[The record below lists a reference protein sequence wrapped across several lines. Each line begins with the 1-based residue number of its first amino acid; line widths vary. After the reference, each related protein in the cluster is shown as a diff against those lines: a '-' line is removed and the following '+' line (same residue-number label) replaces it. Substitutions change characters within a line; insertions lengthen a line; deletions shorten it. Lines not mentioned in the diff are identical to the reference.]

1 MKILVCLIL
10 FLHILNANA
19 QRTIWPP
26 IIGVEFQS
34 TGLLI
39 NKNEAYFTSETQLE
53 NGDYTSEIVHTS
65 SGAYD
70 NWDSISALNS
80 EINSNP
86 YNFVVGV
93 SENADTIYLK
103 GSTSNSNPNMKGLSF
118 SSLVDGVWSA
128 PKKIKMK
135 GMTSK
140 TPFYDLYV
148 HPKGNWCLISL
159 EKQRKQSDD
168 IYISFKNKLEGYYE
182 KPVPLGQNINTTA
195 SEITPFITEDGKYLF
210 FSRTNS
216 YGATNYDDSINY
228 DIYMSQSMDTSLIN
242 WSTPL
247 PLIGINTPG
256 YEGNYWCCKDSF
268 AFYTF
273 ISRETERKQIYTT
286 LAPRALRHSDS
297 YDDQMHVSRLR
308 PLDNKRIE
316 LPALLNTYKV
326 ELPKTNSLIPRGSIQ
341 AEAPI
346 YNIKAKIKIGDSLDA
361 SVSNIL
367 VEAKDAKG
375 NKIAETRTDSAG
387 SFTFENLPLNQKV
400 FYSTPENTSSQVKVG
415 LVDANGNEEEAVSIS
430 VFSDFIFQ
438 EIEKE
443 SAVIQLLDQL
453 DESSLDKY
461 WSGNLSEF
469 IVHIDDEQKI
479 ELFLATKIIEGVI
492 LDSNESIIRC
502 IDSLT
507 AIDKNSQTI
516 ISVQVVSDSTF
527 DLSSLDSVTRYSF
540 SMNGNEINNPKIIS
554 LQEYLMISH
563 NERPLTNE
571 TIFDLGL
578 PVNQPNDLNA
588 QGTDIN
594 NDVLSD
600 PRASRSSNNLDV
612 TIVNDSSSLHV
623 VGGAEF
629 KQTEQD
635 SILMKQADEGSIAV
649 VDNPMDNQ
657 EPVEVELTIDNA
669 QGTDINNDVSAD
681 PRASRSSNNLD
692 VTIVNDSSSLHV
704 VGGAEFK
711 QTEQDS
717 ILMKQADEGSIA
729 AVDNPMDNQEPVDVE
744 LTIDNADPKLSSGT
758 AYNDKLSALPRAIF
772 KAPVDPLYGSSYD
785 KFLNKDGSY
794 AKIIQTEKGVNY
806 HFDFNSIQITQSQI
820 SYIIKTIAPFYRESD
835 KMLIIL
841 EGHTDDAGSEEVND
855 RVGILRASQVLYE
868 LERAGIEDVDLKII
882 SRGETNPI
890 APNTSDEGRAMNRRV
905 EIIYTQSAN

>member
-1 MKILVCLIL
+1 M
-10 FLHILNANA
+10 
-19 QRTIWPP
+19 
-26 IIGVEFQS
+26 
-34 TGLLI
+34 
-39 NKNEAYFTSETQLE
+39 
-53 NGDYTSEIVHTS
+53 
-65 SGAYD
+65 
-70 NWDSISALNS
+70 
-80 EINSNP
+80 
-86 YNFVVGV
+86 
-93 SENADTIYLK
+93 
-103 GSTSNSNPNMKGLSF
+103 
-118 SSLVDGVWSA
+118 
-128 PKKIKMK
+128 
-135 GMTSK
+135 
-140 TPFYDLYV
+140 
-148 HPKGNWCLISL
+148 
-159 EKQRKQSDD
+159 
-168 IYISFKNKLEGYYE
+168 
-182 KPVPLGQNINTTA
+182 
-195 SEITPFITEDGKYLF
+195 
-210 FSRTNS
+210 
-216 YGATNYDDSINY
+216 
-228 DIYMSQSMDTSLIN
+228 
-242 WSTPL
+242 
-247 PLIGINTPG
+247 
-256 YEGNYWCCKDSF
+256 
-268 AFYTF
+268 
-273 ISRETERKQIYTT
+273 
-286 LAPRALRHSDS
+286 
-297 YDDQMHVSRLR
+297 
-308 PLDNKRIE
+308 DNKRIE

-492 LDSNESIIRC
+492 LDSNESIIRG

-578 PVNQPNDLNA
+578 PVNQSNDLNA
-588 QGTDIN
+588 QVTDIS

-600 PRASRSSNNLDV
+600 PRASRSPNNLDV
-612 TIVNDSSSLHV
+612 TILNDSSSLHA

-657 EPVEVELTIDNA
+657 EPVE
-669 QGTDINNDVSAD
+669 
-681 PRASRSSNNLD
+681 
-692 VTIVNDSSSLHV
+692 
-704 VGGAEFK
+704 
-711 QTEQDS
+711 
-717 ILMKQADEGSIA
+717 
-729 AVDNPMDNQEPVDVE
+729 VE

>member
-1 MKILVCLIL
+1 MNFISLTFYQPGKGLNFKLLIMKILVCLIL
-10 FLHILNANA
+10 FLHIVNANA

-26 IIGVEFQS
+26 IIGVEFES

-39 NKNEAYFTSETQLE
+39 SKNEAYFTSESQLE
-53 NGDYTSEIVHTS
+53 NGDYISKLVHTS

-80 EINSNP
+80 EINSNQ
-86 YNFVVGV
+86 YNSIVGL

-103 GSTSNSNPNMKGLSF
+103 GPYSKNNPNLKGLSF
-118 SSLVDGVWSA
+118 SSLVDEVWSA

-148 HPKGNWCLISL
+148 HPKGNWCLISF
-159 EKQRKQSDD
+159 EKEKRQSDD

-195 SEITPFITEDGKYLF
+195 SEITPFITDDGKYLF

-242 WSTPL
+242 WSTPV

-256 YEGNYWCCKDSF
+256 YEGGYWCCKDSF
-268 AFYTF
+268 AFYT
-273 ISRETERKQIYTT
+273 SVLRETERKQIYTT
-286 LAPRALRHSDS
+286 LAPRSLRHRDS
-297 YDDQMHVSRLR
+297 YDDQMHISRLR

-341 AEAPI
+341 AEVPI

-375 NKIAETRTDSAG
+375 NKIAETRTDSTG

-400 FYSTPENTSSQVKVG
+400 FYTTPENTSSQVKVG
-415 LVDANGNEEEAVSIS
+415 LVDADGNEEEAVPIS
-430 VFSDFIFQ
+430 LFSDFIFQ
-438 EIEKE
+438 ELEKE
-443 SAVIQLLDQL
+443 SAVIQLLDL
-453 DESSLDKY
+453 SDESSLDKY

-469 IVHIDDEQKI
+469 IVNIDDGQKI

-492 LDSNESIIRC
+492 LDSNERIIRG
-502 IDSLT
+502 IDSLI
-507 AIDKNSQTI
+507 AMDKNSQTI
-516 ISVQVVSDSTF
+516 ISVQLVSDSTF

-578 PVNQPNDLNA
+578 SVNQSNDFNA
-588 QGTDIN
+588 QAQVTDIN

-600 PRASRSSNNLDV
+600 PRASRSPNNLDV
-612 TIVNDSSSLHV
+612 TIVNDSSSLHL
-623 VGGAEF
+623 VGGAEL

-635 SILMKQADEGSIAV
+635 SILMKQADEGLIV
-649 VDNPMDNQ
+649 VDDDPMGNQ
-657 EPVEVELTIDNA
+657 EPVEV
-669 QGTDINNDVSAD
+669 G
-681 PRASRSSNNLD
+681 
-692 VTIVNDSSSLHV
+692 
-704 VGGAEFK
+704 
-711 QTEQDS
+711 
-717 ILMKQADEGSIA
+717 
-729 AVDNPMDNQEPVDVE
+729 

-758 AYNDKLSALPRAIF
+758 VYNEKFSPRPRTNI
-772 KAPVDPLYGSSYD
+772 KVPVDPLYGSSYD

-794 AKIIQTEKGVNY
+794 AKIIQTEEGVNY

-820 SYIIKTIAPFYRESD
+820 SYIIKTIAPFYRESE

-841 EGHTDDAGSEEVND
+841 EGHTDDIGSVEVNH
-855 RVGILRASQVLYE
+855 RVGILRASQVLYA
-868 LERAGIEDVDLKII
+868 LEMAGIEDVDLKII
-882 SRGETNPI
+882 SRGGTNPI
-890 APNTSDEGRAMNRRV
+890 APNTSDEGRAINRRV
-905 EIIYTQSAN
+905 EIIYTDSPRTYQ

>member
-26 IIGVEFQS
+26 IIGVEFES

-39 NKNEAYFTSETQLE
+39 NKNEAYFTSELQLE

-65 SGAYD
+65 FGAYD
-70 NWDSISALNS
+70 NWDSISALNQ
-80 EINSNP
+80 EINTNR
-86 YNFVVGV
+86 YNSIVGL

-103 GSTSNSNPNMKGLSF
+103 GIAPYNNPNLKGLSF

-135 GMTSK
+135 GITSK

-195 SEITPFITEDGKYLF
+195 SEITPFITDDGKYLF

-415 LVDANGNEEEAVSIS
+415 LVDADGNEEEAVPIS
-430 VFSDFIFQ
+430 LFSDFIFQ
-438 EIEKE
+438 ELEKE
-443 SAVIQLLDQL
+443 SAVIQLLDL
-453 DESSLDKY
+453 SDESSLDKY

-469 IVHIDDEQKI
+469 IVNIDDGQKI

-492 LDSNESIIRC
+492 LDSNERIIRG
-502 IDSLT
+502 IDSLI
-507 AIDKNSQTI
+507 AMDKNSQTI
-516 ISVQVVSDSTF
+516 ISVQLVSDSTF

-578 PVNQPNDLNA
+578 SVNQSNDFNA
-588 QGTDIN
+588 QAQVTDIN

-600 PRASRSSNNLDV
+600 PRASRSPNNLDV
-612 TIVNDSSSLHV
+612 TIVNDSSSLHL
-623 VGGAEF
+623 VGGAEL

-635 SILMKQADEGSIAV
+635 SILMKQADEGLIV
-649 VDNPMDNQ
+649 VDDDPMGNQ
-657 EPVEVELTIDNA
+657 EPVEV
-669 QGTDINNDVSAD
+669 G
-681 PRASRSSNNLD
+681 
-692 VTIVNDSSSLHV
+692 
-704 VGGAEFK
+704 
-711 QTEQDS
+711 
-717 ILMKQADEGSIA
+717 
-729 AVDNPMDNQEPVDVE
+729 

-758 AYNDKLSALPRAIF
+758 VYNEKFS
-772 KAPVDPLYGSSYD
+772 PL
-785 KFLNKDGSY
+785 
-794 AKIIQTEKGVNY
+794 Q
-806 HFDFNSIQITQSQI
+806 
-820 SYIIKTIAPFYRESD
+820 KT
-835 KMLIIL
+835 
-841 EGHTDDAGSEEVND
+841 
-855 RVGILRASQVLYE
+855 
-868 LERAGIEDVDLKII
+868 
-882 SRGETNPI
+882 
-890 APNTSDEGRAMNRRV
+890 
-905 EIIYTQSAN
+905 

>member
-26 IIGVEFQS
+26 IIGVEFES

-39 NKNEAYFTSETQLE
+39 NKNEAYFTSELQLE

-65 SGAYD
+65 FGAYD
-70 NWDSISALNS
+70 NWDSISALNQ
-80 EINSNP
+80 EINTNR
-86 YNFVVGV
+86 YNSIVGL

-103 GSTSNSNPNMKGLSF
+103 GIAPYNNPNLKGLSF

-135 GMTSK
+135 GITSK

-286 LAPRALRHSDS
+286 LAPRSLRHSDS
-297 YDDQMHVSRLR
+297 YDDQMHISRLR

-341 AEAPI
+341 AEVPI

-367 VEAKDAKG
+367 VEARDAKG

-400 FYSTPENTSSQVKVG
+400 FYTTPENTSSQVKVG
-415 LVDANGNEEEAVSIS
+415 LVDADGNEEEAVPIS
-430 VFSDFIFQ
+430 LFSDFIFQ
-438 EIEKE
+438 ELEKE
-443 SAVIQLLDQL
+443 SAVIQLLDL
-453 DESSLDKY
+453 SDEFSLDKY

-469 IVHIDDEQKI
+469 IVNIDDGQKI

-492 LDSNESIIRC
+492 LDSNERIIRG
-502 IDSLT
+502 IDSLI
-507 AIDKNSQTI
+507 AMDKNSQTI
-516 ISVQVVSDSTF
+516 ISVQLVSDSTF

-578 PVNQPNDLNA
+578 SVNQSNDFNA
-588 QGTDIN
+588 QAQVTDLN

-600 PRASRSSNNLDV
+600 PRASRSPNNLDV
-612 TIVNDSSSLHV
+612 TIVNDSSSLHL
-623 VGGAEF
+623 VGGAEL

-635 SILMKQADEGSIAV
+635 SILMKQAHEGLIV
-649 VDNPMDNQ
+649 VDDDPMGNQ
-657 EPVEVELTIDNA
+657 EPVEV
-669 QGTDINNDVSAD
+669 G
-681 PRASRSSNNLD
+681 
-692 VTIVNDSSSLHV
+692 
-704 VGGAEFK
+704 
-711 QTEQDS
+711 
-717 ILMKQADEGSIA
+717 
-729 AVDNPMDNQEPVDVE
+729 

-758 AYNDKLSALPRAIF
+758 VYNEKFSPRPRTNF
-772 KAPVDPLYGSSYD
+772 KVPVDPLYGSSYD

-794 AKIIQTEKGVNY
+794 AKIIQTEEGVNY

-820 SYIIKTIAPFYRESD
+820 SYIIKTIAPFYRESE

-841 EGHTDDAGSEEVND
+841 EGHTDDRGSVEVNH
-855 RVGILRASQVLYE
+855 RVGILRASQVLYA
-868 LERAGIEDVDLKII
+868 LEMAGIEDVDLKII

-890 APNTSDEGRAMNRRV
+890 APNTSDEGRAINRRV
-905 EIIYTQSAN
+905 EIIYTDSPRTYQ

>member
-1 MKILVCLIL
+1 MNFISLTFYQPGKGLNFKLLIMKILVCLIL
-10 FLHILNANA
+10 FLHIVNANA

-26 IIGVEFQS
+26 IIGVEFES

-39 NKNEAYFTSETQLE
+39 SKNEAYFTSESQLE
-53 NGDYTSEIVHTS
+53 NGDYISKLVHTS

-80 EINSNP
+80 EINSNQ
-86 YNFVVGV
+86 YNSIVGL

-103 GSTSNSNPNMKGLSF
+103 GPHSNNNPNLKGLSF
-118 SSLVDGVWSA
+118 SSLVDEVWSA

-148 HPKGNWCLISL
+148 HPKGNWCLISF
-159 EKQRKQSDD
+159 EKEKRQSDD

-195 SEITPFITEDGKYLF
+195 SEITPFITDDGKYLF

-242 WSTPL
+242 WSTPV

-256 YEGNYWCCKDSF
+256 YEGGYWCCKDSF
-268 AFYTF
+268 AFYT
-273 ISRETERKQIYTT
+273 SVLRETERKQIYTT
-286 LAPRALRHSDS
+286 LAPRSLRHSDS
-297 YDDQMHVSRLR
+297 YDDQMHISRLR

-341 AEAPI
+341 AEVPI

-400 FYSTPENTSSQVKVG
+400 FYTTPENTSSQVKVG
-415 LVDANGNEEEAVSIS
+415 LVDADGNEEEAVPIS
-430 VFSDFIFQ
+430 LFSDFIFQ
-438 EIEKE
+438 ELEKE
-443 SAVIQLLDQL
+443 SAVIQLLDL
-453 DESSLDKY
+453 SDESSLDKY

-469 IVHIDDEQKI
+469 IVNIDDGQKI

-492 LDSNESIIRC
+492 LDSNERIIRG
-502 IDSLT
+502 IDSLI
-507 AIDKNSQTI
+507 AMDKNSQTI
-516 ISVQVVSDSTF
+516 ISVQLVSDSTF

-578 PVNQPNDLNA
+578 SVNQSNDFNA
-588 QGTDIN
+588 QAQVTDIN

-600 PRASRSSNNLDV
+600 PRASRSPNNLDV
-612 TIVNDSSSLHV
+612 TIVNDSSSLHL
-623 VGGAEF
+623 VGGAEL

-635 SILMKQADEGSIAV
+635 SILMKQADEGLIV
-649 VDNPMDNQ
+649 VDDDPMGNQ
-657 EPVEVELTIDNA
+657 EPVEV
-669 QGTDINNDVSAD
+669 G
-681 PRASRSSNNLD
+681 
-692 VTIVNDSSSLHV
+692 
-704 VGGAEFK
+704 
-711 QTEQDS
+711 
-717 ILMKQADEGSIA
+717 
-729 AVDNPMDNQEPVDVE
+729 

-758 AYNDKLSALPRAIF
+758 VYNEKFSPRPRTNF
-772 KAPVDPLYGSSYD
+772 KVPVDPLYGSSYD

-794 AKIIQTEKGVNY
+794 AKIIQTEEGVNY

-820 SYIIKTIAPFYRESD
+820 SYIIKTIAPFYRESE

-841 EGHTDDAGSEEVND
+841 EGHTDDIGSVEVNH
-855 RVGILRASQVLYE
+855 RVGILRASQVLYA
-868 LERAGIEDVDLKII
+868 LEMAGIEDVDLKII

-890 APNTSDEGRAMNRRV
+890 APNTSDEGRAINRRV
-905 EIIYTQSAN
+905 EIIYTDSPRTYQ

>member
-10 FLHILNANA
+10 FLHIVNANA

-26 IIGVEFQS
+26 IIGVEFES

-39 NKNEAYFTSETQLE
+39 SKNEAYFTSESQLE
-53 NGDYTSEIVHTS
+53 NGDYISKLVHTS
-65 SGAYD
+65 SGAHD

-80 EINSNP
+80 EINSNQ
-86 YNFVVGV
+86 YNSIVGL

-103 GSTSNSNPNMKGLSF
+103 GPYSKNNPNLKGLSF
-118 SSLVDGVWSA
+118 SSLVDEVWSA

-148 HPKGNWCLISL
+148 HPKGNWCLISF
-159 EKQRKQSDD
+159 EKEKRQSDD

-195 SEITPFITEDGKYLF
+195 SEITPFITDDGKYLF

-242 WSTPL
+242 WSTPV

-256 YEGNYWCCKDSF
+256 YEGGYWCCKDSF
-268 AFYTF
+268 AFYT
-273 ISRETERKQIYTT
+273 SVLRETERKQIYTT
-286 LAPRALRHSDS
+286 LAPRSLRHRDS
-297 YDDQMHVSRLR
+297 YDDQMHISRLR

-341 AEAPI
+341 AEVPI

-400 FYSTPENTSSQVKVG
+400 FYTTPENTSSQVKVG
-415 LVDANGNEEEAVSIS
+415 LVDADGNEEEAVPIS
-430 VFSDFIFQ
+430 LFSDFIFQ
-438 EIEKE
+438 ELEKE
-443 SAVIQLLDQL
+443 SAVIQLLDL
-453 DESSLDKY
+453 SDESSLDKY

-469 IVHIDDEQKI
+469 IVNIDDGQKI

-492 LDSNESIIRC
+492 LDSNERIIRG
-502 IDSLT
+502 IDSLI
-507 AIDKNSQTI
+507 AMDKNSQTI
-516 ISVQVVSDSTF
+516 ISVQLVSDSTF

-578 PVNQPNDLNA
+578 SVNQSNDFNA
-588 QGTDIN
+588 QAQVTDIN

-600 PRASRSSNNLDV
+600 PRASRSPNNLDV
-612 TIVNDSSSLHV
+612 TIVNDSSSLHL
-623 VGGAEF
+623 VGGAEL

-635 SILMKQADEGSIAV
+635 SILMKQADEGLIV
-649 VDNPMDNQ
+649 VDDDPMGNQ
-657 EPVEVELTIDNA
+657 EPVEV
-669 QGTDINNDVSAD
+669 G
-681 PRASRSSNNLD
+681 
-692 VTIVNDSSSLHV
+692 
-704 VGGAEFK
+704 
-711 QTEQDS
+711 
-717 ILMKQADEGSIA
+717 
-729 AVDNPMDNQEPVDVE
+729 

-758 AYNDKLSALPRAIF
+758 VYNEKFSPRPRTNI
-772 KAPVDPLYGSSYD
+772 KVPVDPLYGSSYD

-794 AKIIQTEKGVNY
+794 AKIIQTEEGVNY

-820 SYIIKTIAPFYRESD
+820 SYIIKTIAPFYRESE

-841 EGHTDDAGSEEVND
+841 EGHTDDIGSVEVNH
-855 RVGILRASQVLYE
+855 RVGILRASQVLYA
-868 LERAGIEDVDLKII
+868 LEMAGIEDVDLKII
-882 SRGETNPI
+882 SRGGTNPI
-890 APNTSDEGRAMNRRV
+890 APNTSDEGRAINRRV
-905 EIIYTQSAN
+905 EIIYTDSPRTYQ

>member
-1 MKILVCLIL
+1 M
-10 FLHILNANA
+10 
-19 QRTIWPP
+19 
-26 IIGVEFQS
+26 
-34 TGLLI
+34 LI

-669 QGTDINNDVSAD
+669 
-681 PRASRSSNNLD
+681 
-692 VTIVNDSSSLHV
+692 
-704 VGGAEFK
+704 
-711 QTEQDS
+711 
-717 ILMKQADEGSIA
+717 
-729 AVDNPMDNQEPVDVE
+729 
-744 LTIDNADPKLSSGT
+744 DPKLSSGT

>member
-1 MKILVCLIL
+1 MNFISLTFYQPGKGLNFKLLIMKILVGLIL
-10 FLHILNANA
+10 FLHIVNANA

-26 IIGVEFQS
+26 IIGVEFES

-39 NKNEAYFTSETQLE
+39 SKNEAYFTSESQLE
-53 NGDYTSEIVHTS
+53 NGDYISKLVHTS

-80 EINSNP
+80 EINSNQ
-86 YNFVVGV
+86 YNSIVGL

-103 GSTSNSNPNMKGLSF
+103 GPHSNNNPNLKGLSF
-118 SSLVDGVWSA
+118 SSLVDEVWSA

-148 HPKGNWCLISL
+148 HPKGNWCLISF
-159 EKQRKQSDD
+159 EKEKRQSDD

-195 SEITPFITEDGKYLF
+195 SEITPFITDDGKYLF

-242 WSTPL
+242 WSTPV

-256 YEGNYWCCKDSF
+256 YEGGYWCCKDSF
-268 AFYTF
+268 AFYT
-273 ISRETERKQIYTT
+273 SVLRETERKQIYTT
-286 LAPRALRHSDS
+286 LAPRSLRHSDS
-297 YDDQMHVSRLR
+297 YDDQMHISRLR

-341 AEAPI
+341 AEVPI

-367 VEAKDAKG
+367 VEARDAKG

-400 FYSTPENTSSQVKVG
+400 FYTTPENTSSQVKVG
-415 LVDANGNEEEAVSIS
+415 LVDADGNEEEAVPIS
-430 VFSDFIFQ
+430 LFSDFIFQ
-438 EIEKE
+438 ELEKE
-443 SAVIQLLDQL
+443 SAVIQLLDL
-453 DESSLDKY
+453 SDEFSLDKY

-469 IVHIDDEQKI
+469 IVNIDDGQKI

-492 LDSNESIIRC
+492 LDSNERIIRG
-502 IDSLT
+502 IDSLI
-507 AIDKNSQTI
+507 AMDKNSQTI
-516 ISVQVVSDSTF
+516 ISVQLVSDSTF

-578 PVNQPNDLNA
+578 SVNQSNDFNA
-588 QGTDIN
+588 QAQVTDLN

-600 PRASRSSNNLDV
+600 PRASRSPNNLDV
-612 TIVNDSSSLHV
+612 TIVNDSSSLHL
-623 VGGAEF
+623 VGGAEL

-635 SILMKQADEGSIAV
+635 SILMKQAHEGLIV
-649 VDNPMDNQ
+649 VDDDPMGNQ
-657 EPVEVELTIDNA
+657 EPVEV
-669 QGTDINNDVSAD
+669 G
-681 PRASRSSNNLD
+681 
-692 VTIVNDSSSLHV
+692 
-704 VGGAEFK
+704 
-711 QTEQDS
+711 
-717 ILMKQADEGSIA
+717 
-729 AVDNPMDNQEPVDVE
+729 

-758 AYNDKLSALPRAIF
+758 VYNEKFSPRPRTNF
-772 KAPVDPLYGSSYD
+772 KVPVDPLYGSSYD

-794 AKIIQTEKGVNY
+794 AKIIQTEEGVNY

-820 SYIIKTIAPFYRESD
+820 SYIIKTIAPFYRESE

-841 EGHTDDAGSEEVND
+841 EGHTDDIGSVEVNHS
-855 RVGILRASQVLYE
+855 VGILRASQVLYA
-868 LERAGIEDVDLKII
+868 LEMAGIEDVDLKII

-890 APNTSDEGRAMNRRV
+890 APNTSDEGRAINRRV
-905 EIIYTQSAN
+905 EIIYTDSPRTYQ

>member
-1 MKILVCLIL
+1 MNFISLTFYQPGKGLNFKLLIMKILVSLIL
-10 FLHILNANA
+10 FLHIVNANA

-26 IIGVEFQS
+26 IIGVEFES

-39 NKNEAYFTSETQLE
+39 SKNEAYFTSESQLE
-53 NGDYTSEIVHTS
+53 NGDYISKLVHTS

-80 EINSNP
+80 EINSNQ
-86 YNFVVGV
+86 YNSIVGL

-103 GSTSNSNPNMKGLSF
+103 GPHSNNNPNLKGLSF
-118 SSLVDGVWSA
+118 SSLVDEVWSA

-148 HPKGNWCLISL
+148 HPKGNWCLISF
-159 EKQRKQSDD
+159 EKEKRQSDD

-195 SEITPFITEDGKYLF
+195 SEITPFITDDGKYLF

-242 WSTPL
+242 WSTPV

-256 YEGNYWCCKDSF
+256 YEGGYWCCKDSF
-268 AFYTF
+268 AFYT
-273 ISRETERKQIYTT
+273 SVLRETERKQIYTT
-286 LAPRALRHSDS
+286 LAPRSLRHSDS
-297 YDDQMHVSRLR
+297 YDDQMHISRLR

-341 AEAPI
+341 AEVPI

-400 FYSTPENTSSQVKVG
+400 FYTTPENTSSQVKVG
-415 LVDANGNEEEAVSIS
+415 LVDADGNEEEAVPIS
-430 VFSDFIFQ
+430 LFSDFIFQ
-438 EIEKE
+438 ELEKE
-443 SAVIQLLDQL
+443 SAVIQLLDL
-453 DESSLDKY
+453 SDEFSLDKY

-469 IVHIDDEQKI
+469 IVNIDDGQKI

-492 LDSNESIIRC
+492 LDSNERIIRG
-502 IDSLT
+502 IDSLI
-507 AIDKNSQTI
+507 AMDKNSQTI
-516 ISVQVVSDSTF
+516 ISVQLVSDSTF

-578 PVNQPNDLNA
+578 SVNQSNDFNA
-588 QGTDIN
+588 QAQVTDIN

-600 PRASRSSNNLDV
+600 PRASRSPNNLDV
-612 TIVNDSSSLHV
+612 TIVNDSSSLHL
-623 VGGAEF
+623 VGGAEL

-635 SILMKQADEGSIAV
+635 SILMKQADEGLIV
-649 VDNPMDNQ
+649 VDDDPMGNQ
-657 EPVEVELTIDNA
+657 EPVEV
-669 QGTDINNDVSAD
+669 G
-681 PRASRSSNNLD
+681 
-692 VTIVNDSSSLHV
+692 
-704 VGGAEFK
+704 
-711 QTEQDS
+711 
-717 ILMKQADEGSIA
+717 
-729 AVDNPMDNQEPVDVE
+729 

-758 AYNDKLSALPRAIF
+758 VYNEKFSPRPRTNF
-772 KAPVDPLYGSSYD
+772 KVPVDPLYGSSYD

-794 AKIIQTEKGVNY
+794 AKIIQTEEGVNY

-820 SYIIKTIAPFYRESD
+820 SYIIKTIAPFYRESE

-841 EGHTDDAGSEEVND
+841 EGHTDDIGSVEVNH
-855 RVGILRASQVLYE
+855 RVGILRASQVLYA
-868 LERAGIEDVDLKII
+868 LEMAGIEDVDLKII

-890 APNTSDEGRAMNRRV
+890 APNTSDEGRAINRRV
-905 EIIYTQSAN
+905 EIIYTDSPRTYQ